1 MLIDRLSENIDID
14 DAIKKGDAMLAVI
27 SFDGSHAIIGHLDE
41 CMEHHILL
49 TKAGLSSGDIDK
61 YFRIVFDQKGADWT
75 FVCPPDYMGMTDKAI
90 RIMAFYRDGFAMI
103 SEFLAEMGL
112 FVGIKIPKRYRRHM
126 DAMVEV

>member
-1 MLIDRLSENIDID
+1 MLIDRLSENIDVD

-75 FVCPPDYMGMTDKAI
+75 FVCPPDYMDIPDRAS

-103 SEFLAEMGL
+103 SAFLAEMGL
-112 FVGIKIPKRYRRHM
+112 FVGIKIPKRYRRYM
-126 DAMVEV
+126 DA